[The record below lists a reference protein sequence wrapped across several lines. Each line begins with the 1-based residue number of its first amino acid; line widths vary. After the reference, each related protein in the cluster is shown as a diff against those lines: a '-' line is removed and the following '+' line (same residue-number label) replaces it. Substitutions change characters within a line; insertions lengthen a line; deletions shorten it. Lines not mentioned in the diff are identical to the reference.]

1 MSQDTEAGT
10 IMKKGETIVFKVV
23 KLMTTYPDFV
33 SEDYSVDGVQKFCDE
48 KGITLEIT
56 YQETSSKPA
65 GSQSR
70 SAGTKVVS
78 GVNLRIVVAKEPV
91 KTTPTTPTDTD
102 TKTDD
107 KTDTKSD
114 SKTDTK
120 TDTKTETKT
129 GTE

>member
-65 GSQSR
+65 GSILSQSR

-91 KTTPTTPTDTD
+91 KTTPTDTD